1 MTQTPVSG
9 EKGEEAST
17 SDVGDHG
24 RSRTCA
30 TGELQPALT
39 VLTRGTKAGNA
50 ALDMAA
56 SIALIHGCCKG
67 GDVAGAR
74 RVFDVTPLLG
84 VAP

>member
-1 MTQTPVSG
+1 
-9 EKGEEAST
+9 
-17 SDVGDHG
+17 
-24 RSRTCA
+24 
-30 TGELQPALT
+30 LQPALT